1 MVHKEKN
8 HAFRMLVLIANS
20 KLGENATEVFLDNDI
35 PIHYHLNGIGT
46 ASSERVDILGLGS
59 SDKTVLISVLP
70 KEFANQMLFK
80 LRRELRIGRVNSGI
94 AFTLPISGASN
105 IMLKMIAQMEVD
117 EETSET
123 GKEGKAMTDQ
133 EYSMIAVIVE
143 QGYSEE
149 IMDTARKAG
158 ANGGTVLHSRG
169 IGDETKLNVW
179 NFSIQGE
186 KEIIVIAALNKHK
199 LDIMQSI
206 SEKYGINTKAKG
218 VVISVPIDNVIGL
231 DYY

>member
-46 ASSERVDILGLGS
+46 ASSEMVDILGLGS

-94 AFTLPISGASN
+94 AFTLQMAAQKNVEASTASLLMSLESVFAVLSGWVVLGDTLSIWESVGCVLIFIA
-105 IMLKMIAQMEVD
+105 IMLSQIPDKKRA
-117 EETSET
+117 TT
-123 GKEGKAMTDQ
+123 
-133 EYSMIAVIVE
+133 
-143 QGYSEE
+143 
-149 IMDTARKAG
+149 
-158 ANGGTVLHSRG
+158 
-169 IGDETKLNVW
+169 
-179 NFSIQGE
+179 
-186 KEIIVIAALNKHK
+186 
-199 LDIMQSI
+199 
-206 SEKYGINTKAKG
+206 
-218 VVISVPIDNVIGL
+218 
-231 DYY
+231 